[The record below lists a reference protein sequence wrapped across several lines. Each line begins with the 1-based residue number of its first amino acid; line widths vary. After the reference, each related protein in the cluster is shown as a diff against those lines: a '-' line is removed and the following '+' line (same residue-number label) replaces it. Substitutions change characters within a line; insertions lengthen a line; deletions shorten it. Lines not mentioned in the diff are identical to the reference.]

1 MDTNS
6 ECKQPAETTSDQQLL
21 LETST
26 SAGWIRDTTCDI
38 KRQAI
43 LVSSIVTTIL
53 ETSRYSYWNNLILQ
67 IEMETAS
74 DC

>member
-38 KRQAI
+38 KRQA
-43 LVSSIVTTIL
+43 VTIL